1 MEKDKLS
8 YRRIRNDVHI
18 HLNNKEAVTFLA
30 LMFYSDYET
39 GESHVTHKTL
49 TDKTGIP
56 ESSLKRY
63 LEQLA
68 KKDFTKPNSY
78 YSGKT
83 PQGTP
88 RRLTD
93 FYTQIPDTCYIM
105 VDRKLLDVQIGNL
118 PLKEQSFI
126 KGFILMLKCICLNF
140 KDTTLY
146 SYRDLEKHMNLSYAT
161 IVKLMKQCKEY
172 GLVTPNEKG
181 EGYTIT
187 KGLFYNGYPPLEIPQ
202 DECHADWYKETY
214 TVIYD
219 FCKSQRV
226 ICPPFDIRLLGRIA
240 AFGNTPEMLKA
251 LYEKRIDQLPDNISS
266 LNYFVRIID
275 GKVLEP
281 EQEKP
286 KTVVY
291 LD

>member
-1 MEKDKLS
+1 MDENKLS

-30 LMFYSDYET
+30 LMFYSDYKT

-49 TDKTGIP
+49 RDKTGIP
-56 ESSLKRY
+56 ESTLKRY
-63 LEQLA
+63 LEQLHD
-68 KKDFTKPNSY
+68 KDFTKPNSY
-78 YSGKT
+78 FSGKI
-83 PQGTP
+83 PQGNP

-105 VDRKLLDVQIGNL
+105 ADRKLLDIQIGDL

-126 KGFILMLKCICLNF
+126 KGFLLMLKCVCLNF
-140 KDTTLY
+140 TDTTLY
-146 SYRDLEKHMNLSYAT
+146 SYREMEKHMNLSYVT
-161 IVKLMKQCKEY
+161 IANLMKQCQEY

-181 EGYTIT
+181 EGYTIR
-187 KGLFYNGYPPLEIPQ
+187 KGLFYNSYPPMVIP
-202 DECHADWYKETY
+202 DEWHADWYKETY
-214 TVIYD
+214 TVIYE
-219 FCKSQRV
+219 FCKSRRV
-226 ICPPFDIRLLGRIA
+226 ICPPFDRRLLGRIS

-275 GKVLEP
+275 GKTLEP
-281 EQEKP
+281 EPEKP

>member
-1 MEKDKLS
+1 MGKDKLS

-18 HLNNKEAVTFLA
+18 HLNNKQAATFLA

-63 LEQLA
+63 LEQLH
-68 KKDFTKPNSY
+68 KMEFTKPDSY

-83 PQGTP
+83 PDGNP

-93 FYTQIPDTCYIM
+93 YFTQIPDTCYIM
-105 VDRKLLDVQIGNL
+105 VDRKLLDIQIGNL

-126 KGFILMLKCICLNF
+126 RGFLLMLKCVCLNF

-146 SYRDLEKHMNLSYAT
+146 SYRDLEKHMNLSYTT
-161 IVKLMKQCKEY
+161 IVKLMKQCKEC
-172 GLVTPNEKG
+172 GLVCPNEEG

-187 KGLFYNGYPPLEIPQ
+187 KGLFYNGYPPIEIPENEW
-202 DECHADWYKETY
+202 DKLKEIY
-214 TVIYD
+214 TAIYE
-219 FCKSQRV
+219 FCKSKRV
-226 ICPPFDIRLLGRIA
+226 ICPPYDHRLIGRLLGVC
-240 AFGNTPEMLKA
+240 GCVEGLE
-251 LYEKRIDQLPDNISS
+251 EKLERKIDKLPDNITS
-266 LNYFVRIID
+266 LNYFVRIIE
-275 GKVLEP
+275 GKALEP
-281 EQEKP
+281 EPEKP
-286 KTVVY
+286 KTVMY

>member
-1 MEKDKLS
+1 MDENKLA

-18 HLNNKEAVTFLA
+18 HLTNKEAAAYLA
-30 LMFYSDYET
+30 LLFYSDYKT
-39 GESHVTHKTL
+39 GESHVIHKTL

-56 ESSLKRY
+56 ESTLKKY
-63 LEQLA
+63 LKTLEQNNYIEM
-68 KKDFTKPNSY
+68 KSY

-83 PQGTP
+83 PQGNP

-93 FYTQIPDTCYIM
+93 YYTQIPDTCYIM
-105 VDRKLLDVQIGNL
+105 ADRKLLDVQIGNL

-126 KGFILMLKCICLNF
+126 RGFLLMLKCVCLNF
-140 KDTTLY
+140 TDTTLY
-146 SYRDLEKHMNLSYAT
+146 SYRDMEKRMNLSYT
-161 IVKLMKQCKEY
+161 IIAGLMKQCKEY

-181 EGYTIT
+181 EGYTIR
-187 KGLFYNGYPPLEIPQ
+187 KGLFYNGYPPIVIPENEW
-202 DECHADWYKETY
+202 DKLKEAY
-214 TVIYD
+214 TAIYE
-219 FCKSQRV
+219 FCKSKRV
-226 ICPPFDIRLLGRIA
+226 ICPPYDHRLIDRILGVSGWTEGVKER
-240 AFGNTPEMLKA
+240 L
-251 LYEKRIDQLPDNISS
+251 EKRIDQLPDNISS

-286 KTVVY
+286 KTAIY